1 MTFHTHRRINCVVAL
16 AGLLAF
22 SCGCEN
28 RRDRDAM
35 DSLLATGN
43 ITQVE
48 ASNLL
53 TWTNSLNGPD
63 IKKLLARLDRTNRA
77 SAWGSKD
84 QLSARYILLNGTN
97 AVGRVD
103 EFDDGTWEFGHYVF
117 HVK

>member
-1 MTFHTHRRINCVVAL
+1 MKQKPDLPISCVLVL

-22 SCGCEN
+22 FCGCED
-28 RRDRDAM
+28 RSDRDAM

-48 ASNLL
+48 ASNLR
-53 TWTNSLNGPD
+53 WTNSLNGAD
-63 IKKLLARLDRTNRA
+63 VKKLLARLDRTNRA

-84 QLSARYILLNGTN
+84 QLSSTYILLNGTN

-103 EFDDGTWEFGHYVF
+103 EYDDGTWEFGHYVF